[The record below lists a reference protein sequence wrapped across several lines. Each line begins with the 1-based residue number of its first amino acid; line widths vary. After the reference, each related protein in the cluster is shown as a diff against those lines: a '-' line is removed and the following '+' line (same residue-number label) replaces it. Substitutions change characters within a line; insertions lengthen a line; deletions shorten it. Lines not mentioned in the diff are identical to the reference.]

1 MNIAKLKIELTADPL
16 TRGYAGMTDQQAADS
31 LNTVD
36 RTVNLSSISGDD
48 TFASTDGTEFAAL
61 TDLKKQLWLAFCGR
75 ETIDPFG
82 TANVAFVTFVFGGG
96 STTVANLAALRTF
109 QSSRANELGLGT
121 VQPAHVDQANNYH
134 G

>member
-1 MNIAKLKIELTADPL
+1 MAWTKGVDFEVQS
-16 TRGYAGMTDQQAADS
+16 GGSDS
-31 LNTVD
+31 N
-36 RTVNLSSISGDD
+36 
-48 TFASTDGTEFAAL
+48 
-61 TDLKKQLWLAFCGR
+61 
-75 ETIDPFG
+75 
-82 TANVAFVTFVFGGG
+82 GGG